1 MTQTGW
7 NRREF
12 LKAGIQVAGVAGV
25 GSSANLLAAAE
36 PGGTVSTSRNPPSPA
51 GGLTK
56 FENETL
62 SRVAYPLGGIG
73 AGMICLEG
81 TGSLSNVSI
90 RNRPD
95 LFNEPVV
102 FAALAVQGPKATA
115 RVLEG
120 PVPGWKIFGMP
131 NSGLGEGEHAYGLPR
146 FRNASFAAR
155 FPFGTVSL
163 SDPDMPVTV
172 ELTGWSPFTPGDA
185 NNSSLPVIALEY
197 RFTNPTDEAIEAVFS
212 FNAKNFLPPADA
224 PQDYPQAV
232 RKLDGGFVLWSGGTQ
247 AKPWDE
253 AAFAVTTSEPALKVN
268 YAWFRGDWYDALTI
282 AWKDVADCAAFDRP
296 PVSSSE
302 QPAPGATLFV
312 PFKLSPR
319 EDRTIA
325 LRMCW
330 YSPRTHLRCG
340 AAGAPDQ
347 HTIEP
352 GDATYRPWYADQ
364 FPSIEAVASYWNDH
378 YAELRAR
385 TKTFTDTFYD
395 STLPPEVVDAVACNL
410 SILKSPTVLRQ
421 ADGKFWAWE
430 GTSDDVGSCPG
441 SCTHVWN
448 YAQAVPHLFPELER
462 SLRETEFGPNQD
474 EQGHQQFR
482 AALPIRPIGNYFHAA
497 ADGQLGGI
505 MKIYREWRIGGNTEW
520 LRGLWPKV
528 RKSLD
533 YCVETWDPKH
543 KGWIEEPHH
552 NTYDIEFWGP
562 TGMCTSIYLGALHAA
577 VLMGTALGDDVTLYN
592 TLYES
597 GRKRMEAE
605 LFNGEY
611 FIQKIEWKNLRAKNP
626 AEIKGY
632 YAGVYSPEAR
642 ELLEKEGP
650 KYQYGTG
657 CLSDG
662 VIGAWFATVCGL
674 GPVLDQEKVVS
685 HLRAVHRYN
694 LKKDLSHHADP
705 QRPGYAMGAEGGLL
719 LCTWPKGG
727 ALSLPFV
734 YSNEVWTGI
743 EYQAASHMIASGLVD
758 EGLDVVRTCAA
769 RYDGRVRNPFDQYEC
784 GHWYAR
790 AMSSYA
796 LLQAFTGA
804 RYDAISKTL
813 YVKPVI
819 PGDFRS
825 FLSTATGFGTV
836 GVKDGK
842 PFLEVT
848 SGTIPYQKIEY
859 TAA

>member
-7 NRREF
+7 NRRDF
-12 LKAGIQVAGVAGV
+12 LKAGIQIAGAAGVAGSV
-25 GSSANLLAAAE
+25 SMPAAAE
-36 PGGTVSTSRNPPSPA
+36 ADGRSSPVGDA
-51 GGLTK
+51 LAAVGETTR
-56 FENETL
+56 FEHERL

-81 TGSLSNVSI
+81 SGALSSVSI

-95 LFNEPVV
+95 LFNEPCI
-102 FAALAVQGPKATA
+102 FAAVAVRGPKGTA

-120 PVPGWKIFGMP
+120 PVPGWKIFGRP
-131 NSGLGEGEHAYGLPR
+131 DSGLGEGEHAYGLPR
-146 FRNASFAAR
+146 FRNASFTAR

-163 SDPDMPVTV
+163 RDPDMPLTV

-185 NNSSLPVIALEY
+185 NNSSLPAIALEY
-197 RFTNPTDEAIEAVFS
+197 RFTNPTDETVDAVFS

-224 PQDYPQAV
+224 PHDSPRAV
-232 RKLDGGFVLWSGGTQ
+232 RKIDGGFVLWCGGTD

-253 AAFAVTTSEPALKVN
+253 AAFAVTTSEPELKVN
-268 YAWFRGDWYDALTI
+268 YAWFRGGWYDALTM
-282 AWKDVADCAAFDRP
+282 AWKDVASGAAFDRA
-296 PVSSSE
+296 PVAPGE
-302 QPAPGATLFV
+302 PPAPGATLFV
-312 PFKLSPR
+312 PFKLAPR
-319 EDRTIA
+319 ETRTIP
-325 LRMCW
+325 LRICW
-330 YSPRTHLRCG
+330 YAPKTHLRHG
-340 AAGAPDQ
+340 AAGAPDE
-347 HTIEP
+347 TRIEP
-352 GDATYRPWYADQ
+352 GDATYKPWYAERFAD
-364 FPSIEAVASYWNDH
+364 IEAVAAYWKDH
-378 YAELRAR
+378 YAELRAH
-385 TKTFTDTFYD
+385 TETFSETFHD
-395 STLPPEVVDAVACNL
+395 STLPPEVVNAVACNL

-421 ADGKFWAWE
+421 ADGRFWAWE
-430 GTSDDVGSCPG
+430 GTSDEEGSCFG

-474 EQGHQQFR
+474 AQGHQQFR
-482 AALPIRPIGNYFHAA
+482 AAIPIRPIENHFYAA

-505 MKIYREWRIGGNTEW
+505 MKVYREWRIGGDTEW

-533 YCVETWDPKH
+533 YCIETWDPKH

-577 VLMGTALGDDVTLYN
+577 VLMGTELGDNVALYDA
-592 TLYES
+592 LYGS
-597 GRKRMEAE
+597 GRQRMEAE

-626 AEIKGY
+626 AEFQDYG
-632 YAGVYSPEAR
+632 GRYSPEAR

-662 VIGAWFATVCGL
+662 VLGAWFAAVCGL
-674 GPVLDQEKVVS
+674 GSILDEEKVAS

-694 LKKDLSHHADP
+694 LKSDLSHHADP
-705 QRPGYAMGAEGGLL
+705 QRPGYALGAEGGLL
-719 LCTWPKGG
+719 LCTWPKGD

-743 EYQAASHMIASGLVD
+743 EYQAASHMIATGLTQ
-758 EGLDVVRTCAA
+758 EGLDIVRTCAA

-790 AMSSYA
+790 ALSSYA
-796 LLQAFTGA
+796 LLQAFSGA
-804 RYDAISKTL
+804 RYDAVSKTL
-813 YVKPVI
+813 YLKPAI
-819 PGDFRS
+819 AGDFRC
-825 FLSTATGFGTV
+825 FLATASGFGTV

-842 PFLEVT
+842 PFLEVK
-848 SGTIPYQKIEY
+848 SGTIPYKKIEH
-859 TAA
+859 AAI

>member
-1 MTQTGW
+1 MKRTNW
-7 NRREF
+7 NRRDF
-12 LKAGIQVAGVAGV
+12 LKAGIQIAGVAGVAGNM
-25 GSSANLLAAAE
+25 SLEAAAE
-36 PGGTVSTSRNPPSPA
+36 AGRTVSPSGNPVSPA
-51 GGLTK
+51 GGLTR
-56 FENETL
+56 FESETL

-81 TGSLSNVSI
+81 TGALSNVSI

-95 LFNEPVV
+95 LFNEPCV

-131 NSGLGEGEHAYGLPR
+131 NSGLGEGDHAYGFPR
-146 FRNASFAAR
+146 FRDASFAAR

-172 ELTGWSPFTPGDA
+172 EVTGWSPFTPGDA

-197 RFTNPTDEAIEAVFS
+197 RFTNLTDEAVDAVFS
-212 FNAKNFLPPADA
+212 FNAKNFLPSGDA
-224 PQDYPQAV
+224 QHDHPQAV
-232 RKLDGGFVLWSGGTQ
+232 RKLDGGFILWTGGTQ
-247 AKPWDE
+247 AKPWEE
-253 AAFAVTTSEPALKVN
+253 AAFAVTTSEPAVKVN
-268 YAWFRGDWYDALTI
+268 YAWFRGGWYDALSM
-282 AWKDVADCAAFDRP
+282 AWKDVADGAAFDRP
-296 PVSSSE
+296 PVASNE
-302 QPAPGATLFV
+302 PPAPGATLFV
-312 PFKLSPR
+312 PFKLLPR

-330 YSPRTHLRCG
+330 YSPRTHLRRG
-340 AAGAPDQ
+340 AAGAPDENE
-347 HTIEP
+347 IGP
-352 GDATYRPWYADQ
+352 DDATYRPWYADR
-364 FPSIEAVASYWNDH
+364 FPDIEAVAKYWNDH

-385 TKTFTDTFYD
+385 TKTFSETFYD

-430 GTSDDVGSCPG
+430 GTADDVGSCAG

-462 SLRETEFGPNQD
+462 SLRETEFGPDQD

-482 AALPIRPIGNYFHAA
+482 AALPIRPIGNYFYAA

-505 MKIYREWRIGGNTEW
+505 MKIHREWRISGNTEW

-533 YCVETWDPKH
+533 YCIETWDPRH

-577 VLMGTALGDDVTLYN
+577 VLMGTALGDEVTLYGS
-592 TLYES
+592 LYES
-597 GRKRMEAE
+597 GRKRMEAD

-626 AEIKGY
+626 AEFRDYG
-632 YAGVYSPEAR
+632 GTYSPEAR

-650 KYQYGTG
+650 KYQYGSG

-662 VIGAWFATVCGL
+662 VLGAWFAMVCGL
-674 GPVLDQEKVVS
+674 DPVLDEEKVAS
-685 HLRAVHRYN
+685 HLGSVHRYN
-694 LKKDLSHHADP
+694 LKKDLLHHADP
-705 QRPGYAMGAEGGLL
+705 QRPGYALGAEGGLL

-743 EYQAASHMIASGLVD
+743 EYQAASHMIASGLVE
-758 EGLDVVRTCAA
+758 EGLDIVRTCAA

-804 RYDAISKTL
+804 RYDAVSKTL
-813 YVKPVI
+813 YLKPAI
-819 PGDFRS
+819 AGDFRS

-836 GVKDGK
+836 GVKNGK

-848 SGTIPYQKIEY
+848 SGNIPYQKIEY
-859 TAA
+859 SAA